1 MSYGGRGGDH
11 RQLKCFEERGNW
23 RVPRTGRYGT
33 AVGRTAT
40 RNPLASSRGA
50 SWGPK
55 SVVTRCGEGSMR
67 GEGKEGRKLGRT
79 PGGSLTPSPWQGTTR
94 RQPPEQVLI
103 SVRRPPM
110 AGKVDDDCSSL
121 SFFFVSFRGCSCFPI
136 FDFLLSGDANG
147 GADIVDGTS
156 AMSHRRPL
164 SLKRFVRVDKSS

>member
-23 RVPRTGRYGT
+23 RVPRTGRYGI

-40 RNPLASSRGA
+40 RNPLASCRGA

-121 SFFFVSFRGCSCFPI
+121 SFFRFVSGLFLFSYFRLPS
-136 FDFLLSGDANG
+136 L
-147 GADIVDGTS
+147 
-156 AMSHRRPL
+156 RRCE
-164 SLKRFVRVDKSS
+164 RRCGYR